1 MNWSAKPHP
10 IERIAE
16 WAAPAILAGASAWAA
31 MVAQLPLAAIA
42 AAGSMALILGLFA
55 MHFAGRSSLATVP
68 VFTPAEIECD
78 ALMGELLL
86 DDPLV
91 TPEPGSR
98 VVRLFEREDPT
109 PGELVLRISDFLV
122 DNGRPVPGAAEAEV
136 VGHQPV
142 DASAALHEAL
152 ANIRASLR

>member
-16 WAAPAILAGASAWAA
+16 GAAPAILAAASAWAA
-31 MVAQLPLAAIA
+31 MVAQLPLEAIA
-42 AAGSMALILGLFA
+42 AAGGLALILGLFA
-55 MHFAGRSSLATVP
+55 MRFAGHSSLAAVP
-68 VFTPAEIECD
+68 AFAPAEYECD
-78 ALMGELLL
+78 DLLGELLL
-86 DDPLV
+86 DDPLES
-91 TPEPGSR
+91 PEPGSR
-98 VVRLFEREDPT
+98 VVRLFERQDPT

-122 DNGRPVPGAAEAEV
+122 DNGRPVPEAVEAEV